1 MQWFWAILTI
11 TGTTASVGG
20 VLLFIANGTKK
31 LIREIHYNTVQMGK
45 MIQQMSQMM
54 QQNHNEMKAMM
65 QQNHNEMKAMMQQNH
80 KDTIMLLNKIVD
92 LIDARVPAKRVNKKY
107 H

>member
-1 MQWFWAILTI
+1 MEWYWAVITI
-11 TGTTASVGG
+11 GGTTASVGSI
-20 VLLFIANGTKK
+20 LLFIFNGTKK
-31 LIREIHYNTVQMGK
+31 LIREIHSNTEQLGK
-45 MIQQMSQMM
+45 MMQQMSQ
-54 QQNHNEMKAMM
+54 MM

>member
-65 QQNHNEMKAMMQQNH
+65 QQNH